1 MTSASKTEIR
11 RQLRRQRLSLS
22 PAQRQRAQQQIR
34 RFIKPWLKRGKKI
47 GFYLA
52 VGSELNLSGVV
63 QDALKQGCQL
73 YTPYIQKGQR
83 RLWFTPYPASKKH
96 SHRVM
101 NILQYEGQK
110 CRIEH
115 LDIILMPLVG
125 VDARG
130 IRMGQ
135 GGGFYDTSLSFCRTY
150 QPLRLGIGFAIQQC
164 PHIPNEAHD
173 EALDGFICEQ
183 GLKRFSP
190 RLQKIN
196 PAASIY

>member
-1 MTSASKTEIR
+1 MMTISTKTEIR
-11 RQLRRQRLSLS
+11 RHLRHQRINLSQS
-22 PAQRQRAQQQIR
+22 QRQQAQQQIR
-34 RFIKPWLKRGKKI
+34 RLIKPWLKRGKKV

-52 VGSELNLSGVV
+52 VGSELDLSDIV

-83 RLWFTPYPASKKH
+83 RLWFTPYPASNKH
-96 SHRVM
+96 SRKVM
-101 NILQYEGQK
+101 EILQYEGKK

-115 LDIILMPLVG
+115 LDLVLMPLVG
-125 VDARG
+125 VDKRG

-135 GGGFYDTSLSFCRTY
+135 GGGFYDTSLSFCRTH
-150 QPLRLGIGFAIQQC
+150 QPLRLGIGFAIQQY

-183 GLKRFSP
+183 GLTRFSP
-190 RLQKIN
+190 RLQKTN
-196 PAASIY
+196 PAA

>member
-1 MTSASKTEIR
+1 MSMQTKADIR
-11 RQLRRQRLSLS
+11 RHLRRKRLNLTPSQRK
-22 PAQRQRAQQQIR
+22 QAQQQIQR
-34 RFIKPWLKRGKKI
+34 LIKPWLKRGKKI

-52 VGSELNLSGVV
+52 VGSELDLSGLI

-83 RLWFTPYPASKKH
+83 RLWFTPYPAPKSH
-96 SHRVM
+96 SRRVM
-101 NILQYEGQK
+101 NILQYEGKK

-125 VDARG
+125 VDTRG
-130 IRMGQ
+130 MRMGQ
-135 GGGFYDTSLSFCRTY
+135 GGGFYDTSLSFCRSH
-150 QPLRLGIGFAIQQC
+150 QPVRLGIGFAIQQC

-183 GLKRFSP
+183 GLQRFSP
-190 RLQKIN
+190 RLQKTN
-196 PAASIY
+196 PAA